1 MIGQT
6 ISHYRVVEKLGGGGM
21 GVVYKAEDTSLGRFV
36 ALKFLPDEV
45 AQDPQALERFRREAR
60 AASALNHPNIC
71 TIYEIGEHE
80 GKRFIAMEF
89 LDGLT
94 LKHRIAGRPLEME
107 TLLSLGIEIADALDA
122 AHSKGIVHRD
132 IKPANIFVTERG
144 HAKIL
149 DFGLAKVAPASGS
162 SNQIASANTLTA
174 ALDEQHLTSPGSA
187 LGTVAYMSPEQA
199 RAKELDAR
207 TDLFSFGAV
216 LYEMATGTLPFRGES
231 SAVIF
236 KAILDTTP
244 TSAVRLNPDVP
255 VELERIINRALEK
268 DRNLRYQHA
277 SEMRAELQRLKR
289 DTDSGRA
296 VPASSGRVE
305 VAPESIS
312 QPSALPSARISAP
325 VSAVAAAGASV
336 SVTSGSAAVVPRR
349 TPWKILVPVAA
360 GLVAV
365 LIAGAWYFRSAHAA
379 RLTEKDTVVLADF
392 ANTTGDPVF
401 DGTLKQ
407 ALAVDLDQSPFLR
420 VVPQA
425 QVQKTLTFMGRS
437 PDERLT
443 TDLARDL
450 CLRVGSK
457 AMLSGSIASLGTQY
471 ILTLNAINCQ
481 NGDSLAQEQ
490 AEASSKEQVL
500 SALGSSVSKLRGT
513 LGESLASVQKFDV
526 PIEQVTTA
534 SLDALKAFALGNA
547 EFDRGR
553 EMASLPFYRRAVE
566 LDPNFAW
573 VYARMGTIYA
583 NSGELEPARE
593 YTRKAYELRDRV
605 SEREKL
611 YITEH
616 YYQTV
621 TGELEKEIETL
632 ELYERTYPS
641 DSVPGNNLGIG
652 YEQIGEFEKAAEVA
666 RHSMLADPN
675 SSSAYGTLAYAYA
688 ALGRPDEARQTT
700 DQALKQF
707 PNSEIT
713 HWVALWLAFAFDK
726 PDEAQRQLSWAK
738 GRPGEFT
745 FLNIQAHT
753 LQSEGKLRLSSE
765 LTQQV
770 LEMERSQNLKEI
782 EFSDLG
788 QLATVQADFGVCE
801 KARQNAATIPT
812 GTTRDAAIFAGFV
825 FATCG
830 EAAKAETVA
839 SELGKNYP
847 LDSLVQKLSI
857 PQIRARIELQ
867 GNSAK
872 AIEQLFP
879 TESYQFGYIAGGMPV
894 YLRGLAYLQA
904 KQGSQ
909 AAAEFQKILDHKS
922 AFGASPYVS
931 LARLGLA
938 RGLAL
943 AGDAAKARIAYQDF
957 FTQWKDADSDIP
969 ILKEAKAEYAKLQ

>member
-1 MIGQT
+1 
-6 ISHYRVVEKLGGGGM
+6 
-21 GVVYKAEDTSLGRFV
+21 
-36 ALKFLPDEV
+36 
-45 AQDPQALERFRREAR
+45 
-60 AASALNHPNIC
+60 
-71 TIYEIGEHE
+71 
-80 GKRFIAMEF
+80 MEF
-89 LDGLT
+89 LEGLT
-94 LKHRIAGRPLEME
+94 LKHRVAGRPLEIE
-107 TLLSLGIEIADALDA
+107 TLLLLGIEIADALDA

-132 IKPANIFVTERG
+132 IKPANVLVTERG

-149 DFGLAKVAPASGS
+149 DFGLAKVAAPGSS
-162 SNQIASANTLTA
+162 SNQMASANTLTA
-174 ALDEQHLTSPGSA
+174 AIDEQHLTSPGSA

-216 LYEMATGTLPFRGES
+216 LYEMATGVLPFRGES

-255 VELERIINRALEK
+255 AELERIIHRALEK

-289 DTDSGRA
+289 DLDSGRA
-296 VPASSGRVE
+296 VAASSTNVE
-305 VAPESIS
+305 VAPGPIS
-312 QPSALPSARISAP
+312 QPSAPSSGQISAP
-325 VSAVAAAGASV
+325 IAAAAAAGSSG
-336 SVTSGSAAVVPRR
+336 SVTGTSPTGAPRR
-349 TPWKILVPVAA
+349 TPWKILVPAA
-360 GLVAV
+360 VGLVAV
-365 LIAGAWYFRSAHAA
+365 LIAGVLYFRSARGA

-420 VVPQA
+420 VVPPA
-425 QVQKTLTFMGRS
+425 RVQTALTFMGRS

-443 TDLARDL
+443 IDLARDL

-471 ILTLNAINCQ
+471 ILTLNAVNCQ
-481 NGDSLAQEQ
+481 SGDSLAQQ
-490 AEASSKEQVL
+490 QVQASSKEEVL
-500 SALGSSVSKLRGT
+500 SALGSAVSKLRGT
-513 LGESLASVQKFDV
+513 LGESLTSVQKFDV

-547 EFDRGR
+547 EFDHGR
-553 EMASLPFYRRAVE
+553 ELASLPFYRRAVE

-573 VYARMGTIYA
+573 VYARMGTVYA
-583 NSGELEPARE
+583 NSGELEPAKE
-593 YTRKAYELRDRV
+593 YTRKAYELKDRV

-616 YYQTV
+616 YYETV
-621 TGELEKEIETL
+621 TGDLEKEIETL

-641 DSVPGNNLGIG
+641 DSVPGNNLGIS

-666 RHSMLADPN
+666 RHSVLADPN
-675 SSSAYGTLAYAYA
+675 SASAYGTVAYAYA
-688 ALGRPDEARQTT
+688 ALGRPDEARQTI

-707 PNSEIT
+707 PNSEIV
-713 HWVALWLAFAFDK
+713 HWSALWLAYAFDK
-726 PDEAQRQLSWAK
+726 PDEAQRLLAWGK
-738 GRPGEFT
+738 GRPGEYT
-745 FLNIQAHT
+745 FLNLQART
-753 LQSEGKLRLSSE
+753 LQSEGKLRLSGE
-765 LTQQV
+765 LTQQA
-770 LEMERSQNLKEI
+770 LEMERSQNLKEV
-782 EFSDLG
+782 ELSDLG
-788 QLATVQADFGVCE
+788 QLAMVQADFGGCE
-801 KARQNAATIPT
+801 QARQNAATIPT
-812 GTTRDAAIFAGFV
+812 STTRDAAIFAGFV

-830 EAAKAETVA
+830 EAAKAEAVA

-847 LDSLVQKLSI
+847 LDTLVQKLSI

-867 GNSAK
+867 RGSSAN
-872 AIEQLFP
+872 AIEQLRP
-879 TESYQFGYIAGGMPV
+879 AEAYQFGYIAAGVPV
-894 YLRGLAYLQA
+894 YLRGRAYLQA

-909 AAAEFQKILDHKS
+909 AVAEFQKILDHKS
-922 AFGASPYVS
+922 GFGASPHVS

-938 RGLAL
+938 RAFAL
-943 AGDAAKARIAYQDF
+943 SGDSAKARTAYQDF
-957 FTQWKDADSDIP
+957 FTQWKDADPDIP